1 MQKQNLKFTK
11 NSKNIAQDLYFLQ
24 NGEILPNLVTL
35 TRTDKNDLKFSSNQK
50 WKRRFDDD
58 WKFWN
63 RWIKKLKKV
72 SCVGS
77 QSICCF

>member
-1 MQKQNLKFTK
+1 MQKQNLKFAR

-50 WKRRFDDD
+50 
-58 WKFWN
+58 
-63 RWIKKLKKV
+63 
-72 SCVGS
+72 
-77 QSICCF
+77 